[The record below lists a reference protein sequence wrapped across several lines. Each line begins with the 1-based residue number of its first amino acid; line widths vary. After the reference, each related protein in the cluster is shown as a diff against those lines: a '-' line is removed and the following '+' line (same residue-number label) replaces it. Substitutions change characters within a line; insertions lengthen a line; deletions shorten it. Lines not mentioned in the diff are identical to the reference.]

1 MPDQKKETKM
11 KEQSSHSLPSP
22 SGYYDHDT
30 CSWRMSQGS
39 LLQEMGED
47 LTLLDSLPKWGMTVD
62 GALYELPISEHV
74 TNGRGGFA
82 LLVTPTATEKEVG
95 RPERYVSRGIMN
107 DRSTRFDLT
116 DQVAYLKTPTTG
128 DHQKGRPERYKERAV
143 DKINFK
149 EKDGRI
155 VETRFDLVDQVT
167 YLLPTP
173 TVQDSNNNAGR
184 SQWERDGD
192 PLNVAAMKLI
202 GIKTSEELETMKQI
216 GVNTPEQLEDGQKQ

>member
-1 MPDQKKETKM
+1 M

-30 CSWRMSQGS
+30 CSWRMLQGS
-39 LLQEMGED
+39 LLQETGED
-47 LTLLDSLPKWGMTVD
+47 LTLLDSLPKWGMTV
-62 GALYELPISEHV
+62 GGVLYELPTSERV

-116 DQVAYLKTPTTG
+116 DQVAYL
-128 DHQKGRPERYKERAV
+128 H
-143 DKINFK
+143 
-149 EKDGRI
+149 
-155 VETRFDLVDQVT
+155 
-167 YLLPTP
+167 PTP

-184 SQWERDGD
+184 SQWKRDTE
-192 PLNVAAMKLI
+192 PLNVTAVKL
-202 GIKTSEELETMKQI
+202 I
-216 GVNTPEQLEDGQKQ
+216 GVNTPEQLEDGQKR